1 MHDGSSC
8 WMPYL
13 IRVLQLN
20 HGTSGTG
27 PSHFLLGLCA
37 EVKLWG
43 CGLHLRSG
51 LWAMR
56 FRLRAAGK
64 ITRLTLGR

>member
-27 PSHFLLGLCA
+27 PSHFLRNIGYESGNLLSLEGVGGLSGY
-37 EVKLWG
+37 LSHGW
-43 CGLHLRSG
+43 RS
-51 LWAMR
+51 
-56 FRLRAAGK
+56 
-64 ITRLTLGR
+64 